1 MPHGDKPNTSYADL
15 LAAWEAETCQRA
27 GIPIEDIRQH
37 DLAVV
42 KLQRES
48 RGSVME
54 WLLSA
59 IPACETCQQPLYEHA
74 QAYQDAMLQ
83 TLVQGAPYARE
94 MGDHM
99 PRLTLPPA
107 CGEQNFVTCA
117 NALMAEKATD
127 FKAHVNLFRRKA
139 ALVAT
144 VNDYLDLLDG
154 PRAKAYMTCRAVQA
168 AKIDFDA
175 TEDERNENRSEEKRR
190 AEQFFRIEASVG
202 MD

>member
-1 MPHGDKPNTSYADL
+1 
-15 LAAWEAETCQRA
+15 
-27 GIPIEDIRQH
+27 
-37 DLAVV
+37 VV

-107 CGEQNFVTCA
+107 CGEQNFDHLRQRT
-117 NALMAEKATD
+117 
-127 FKAHVNLFRRKA
+127 HGGRRRRIS
-139 ALVAT
+139 
-144 VNDYLDLLDG
+144 
-154 PRAKAYMTCRAVQA
+154 RAM
-168 AKIDFDA
+168 
-175 TEDERNENRSEEKRR
+175 
-190 AEQFFRIEASVG
+190 
-202 MD
+202 

>member
-1 MPHGDKPNTSYADL
+1 
-15 LAAWEAETCQRA
+15 
-27 GIPIEDIRQH
+27 
-37 DLAVV
+37 
-42 KLQRES
+42 
-48 RGSVME
+48 ME

-83 TLVQGAPYARE
+83 TLLHGAPYVRE
-94 MGDHM
+94 TGDRM
-99 PRLTLPPA
+99 PKLTLPPA
-107 CGEQNFVTCA
+107 CGAENFVTCA

-127 FKAHVNLFRRKA
+127 FKGHVNLFRRKA

-144 VNDYLDLLDG
+144 INDYLDLLDG

-168 AKIDFDA
+168 AKFDFDA
-175 TEDERNENRSEEKRR
+175 TEDERNENRSEDKRR

-202 MD
+202 LD